1 MEDGE
6 AKEEGQDHSEH
17 EDHEDHSEHTEIT
30 DEELALIF
38 FSADMDGDNKLDYYE
53 M

>member
-6 AKEEGQDHSEH
+6 AKEEGQDHSE
-17 EDHEDHSEHTEIT
+17 HEDHSEHTEIT